1 MSSNRLRRRKGVVS
15 SGVVNSRSNSLDWDS
30 PSTKTGTVKRR
41 PISGDCPLN
50 NSTSYINKI
59 EANVDFFK
67 QLSKSPTEICDD
79 FKRKTIKTGI
89 PTPRKLNKHF
99 EKDPS
104 SSSPNQFGNKVN
116 PIKIK
121 AQNALPILN
130 KRVDEFNSVNDLL
143 PVEANTYL
151 IERKSFKAGKVS
163 DSDSGIASP
172 LSPSSVYG
180 FPLCVDK
187 NDCREKDSEDA
198 RRKLLNESTFYFN
211 QHIQVKIYVLRYM

>member
-15 SGVVNSRSNSLDWDS
+15 SGVVNSTSNSLDWDS

-41 PISGDCPLN
+41 PISGDCTLN
-50 NSTSYINKI
+50 NSTSNNNTKKDTDYFNQSSRSS
-59 EANVDFFK
+59 N
-67 QLSKSPTEICDD
+67 EICED
-79 FKRKTIKTGI
+79 FKRKPIKTGI
-89 PTPRKLNKHF
+89 PTVRRVNKYF
-99 EKDPS
+99 GKDPS
-104 SSSPNQFGNKVN
+104 SPIQFENNLN

-121 AQNALPILN
+121 AADAFPILN
-130 KRVDEFNSVNDLL
+130 KCVDESNSANQLL

-180 FPLCVDK
+180 FPLCTDK

-198 RRKLLNESTFYFN
+198 RRKLLNESTFYFS